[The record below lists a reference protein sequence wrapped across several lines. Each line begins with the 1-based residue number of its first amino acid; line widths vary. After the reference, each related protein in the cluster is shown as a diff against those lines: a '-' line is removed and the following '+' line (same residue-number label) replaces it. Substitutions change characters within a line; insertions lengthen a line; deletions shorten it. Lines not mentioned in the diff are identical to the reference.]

1 MRYFFRKKNAR
12 ISVSIG
18 KSRILDFASQGAI
31 GDTMNNRRFS
41 RVSNKQRRSTVNLD
55 WNTVFNIPEGKLEE
69 SIGEAVRRQLKAIIV
84 RLDQTKTFEKS
95 KDSLPKL
102 FF

>member
-1 MRYFFRKKNAR
+1 
-12 ISVSIG
+12 
-18 KSRILDFASQGAI
+18 LDFASEGAI

-69 SIGEAVRRQLKAIIV
+69 SIG
-84 RLDQTKTFEKS
+84 
-95 KDSLPKL
+95 
-102 FF
+102 